1 MSFLKLNVHSERRAA
16 GTRDLIQ
23 AEEPA
28 PPQTVTAMNMFSK
41 AHWLLACGHLNSS
54 SRKPSTAVV
63 GAAPICINRLRPPSD
78 LRGAARRSKRRR
90 WATATRHLFPAA
102 RRSAALASRQSRPS
116 FQSES
121 SSAAAELGR
130 GIRWHVH
137 SRRSC
142 TKEHLK
148 NGHEAAC
155 QGTQAHASEASLK
168 LGDAVASPEVGRNG
182 YGCSW
187 KACLRR

>member
-63 GAAPICINRLRPPSD
+63 GAAPICINRLR
-78 LRGAARRSKRRR
+78 
-90 WATATRHLFPAA
+90 RHLTCEGLREEANVAAGPLPRGCFQRLVALQHWHLGRVGHPSRANHLLPQQSSAEGYVGAFIAAAPAA
-102 RRSAALASRQSRPS
+102 ASGTRSQRRSARRGSTCSSGRQRSLTSCRSSRSR
-116 FQSES
+116 
-121 SSAAAELGR
+121 
-130 GIRWHVH
+130 
-137 SRRSC
+137 
-142 TKEHLK
+142 
-148 NGHEAAC
+148 
-155 QGTQAHASEASLK
+155 
-168 LGDAVASPEVGRNG
+168 
-182 YGCSW
+182 
-187 KACLRR
+187 